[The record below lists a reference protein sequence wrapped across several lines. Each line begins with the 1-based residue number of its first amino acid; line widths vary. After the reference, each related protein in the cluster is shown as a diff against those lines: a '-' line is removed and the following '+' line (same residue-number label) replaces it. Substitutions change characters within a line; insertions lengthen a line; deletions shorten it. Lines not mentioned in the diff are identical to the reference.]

1 MTRVDMDLLPALS
14 WPFGCFQFL
23 FRWMWPFHLVLHCQR
38 TAVGSRLRCLWL
50 SGQVCAAFVMRG
62 RTGRHLGCTQRTDSE
77 TLSLV
82 LFWWRAH
89 NATADVRYAEPR
101 VYRPHPSAECG
112 VAGRSG
118 PPAGAFPPGLL
129 QRRVGAVT
137 RTKRSWPQQ
146 PKHTAEEGKKEA
158 KMDEEAVLAPHG
170 AGGMLSAS
178 SQTPSLCRCRVG
190 CSSSAVCFHLLSNE
204 GARKR
209 SAAQGGGTGRLI
221 TRLRCGR
228 SRQSGGDCRRARLLL
243 LT

>member
-158 KMDEEAVLAPHG
+158 KTDEEAVLAPHG

-178 SQTPSLCRCRVG
+178 SQTPNESVPLPCRLLIVGRVFPFAEQRG
-190 CSSSAVCFHLLSNE
+190 
-204 GARKR
+204 GAETERCTR
-209 SAAQGGGTGRLI
+209 GRHGAAYNSAA
-221 TRLRCGR
+221 LRPESTIR
-228 SRQSGGDCRRARLLL
+228 W
-243 LT
+243 